1 MRFVKV
7 LLAALTALVVVALP
21 AAAQYPGTTSTTVAP
36 TNQTL
41 GTLAVGAET
50 TVLSCGFRPGTVS
63 VSLNG
68 QSSVSDTADADG
80 CVRTAIAVLSASQV
94 RVEGATQAATCTNDV
109 LSVTGTAAG
118 GGARTVTTS
127 FGIDC
132 PSGGGGGGGGGLPR
146 TGAMILRW
154 SLGGGALLAVGALL
168 VLSGRRRNTAVVSG

>member
-50 TVLSCGFRPGTVS
+50 TVLSCGFQPGSAS

-68 QSSVSDTADADG
+68 QTSVSDTADADG
-80 CVRTAIAVLSASQV
+80 CVRTALAVLSASQV
-94 RVEGATQAATCTNDV
+94 RVEGATRAATCTNNV

-132 PSGGGGGGGGGLPR
+132 PSGGGGGGGLPR